1 MASSPP
7 FFCGSPPSRASN
19 PVIQDE
25 QFGSNG
31 NENFGAFSLAPPS
44 PSSSARGCVRMK
56 FGHTPAA
63 VRIEG
68 FNCLSRERRLMIMMM
83 LEARG
88 KMGRRRM
95 VVMAMVMKIK
105 KKKMLFPLKIQRVRR
120 GIRLFGKLYP

>member
-1 MASSPP
+1 
-7 FFCGSPPSRASN
+7 
-19 PVIQDE
+19 
-25 QFGSNG
+25 
-31 NENFGAFSLAPPS
+31 
-44 PSSSARGCVRMK
+44 
-56 FGHTPAA
+56 
-63 VRIEG
+63 
-68 FNCLSRERRLMIMMM
+68 MMM